1 MLSRFELYSCWVPL
15 LFIHSTSC
23 VFMECYHHQQDII
36 IIDST
41 VVKLPFKCSNPE
53 FFSEV

>member
-1 MLSRFELYSCWVPL
+1 MFDSIFRW
-15 LFIHSTSC
+15 LFIHSTSGA
-23 VFMECYHHQQDII
+23 FMECYHHQQDII

>member
-1 MLSRFELYSCWVPL
+1 MFDSIFLW
-15 LFIHSTSC
+15 LFIHSTSGA
-23 VFMECYHHQQDII
+23 FMECYNLQQDII

-53 FFSEV
+53 FFSKV